1 MSKITF
7 VIAGDKNFSYFVNTG
22 VKYIEKLNYSVL
34 VYDLGGL
41 GKGIPF
47 EGRYGSGIGAK
58 IPCKPHI
65 VKDALSRIPEN
76 EYVVWFDAD
85 ALIFDRI
92 DEIQEDYD
100 VGVTVRLPKAVE
112 NSNPINAGIIFFKNT
127 PKARNFVQQW
137 ADLADKDV
145 SDQPPLNRLAKVVC
159 ADLGKTLDRDGVRV
173 KIYPG
178 EIYNNVYFGKK
189 DKPGIKIKHYK
200 SKLRHLYPG
209 NSK

>member
-7 VIAGDKNFSYFVNTG
+7 VIAGDKNFSHFVNTG
-22 VKYIEKLNYSVL
+22 IKYIEKLNYPVL
-34 VYDLGGL
+34 IYDLGGL

-100 VGVTVRLPKAVE
+100 VGVTVRVPKALE

-127 PKARNFVQQW
+127 PRARNFVQRW
-137 ADLADKDV
+137 TDLADKDV
-145 SDQPPLNRLAKVVC
+145 SDQPPLNRLARVVC
-159 ADLGKTLDRDGVRV
+159 ADLGKTLDRDGVRIKV
-173 KIYPG
+173 YPS

-189 DKPGIKIKHYK
+189 DKPGIKIKHFK
-200 SKLRHLYPG
+200 SKLRHLYP
-209 NSK
+209 K